1 MIKNF
6 QRQCIM
12 NKLLEQLYESNIQE
26 IEAIR
31 KLSIEYNMINE
42 QPFLNW
48 LDKLNEYSLDPEQ

>member
-1 MIKNF
+1 
-6 QRQCIM
+6 M